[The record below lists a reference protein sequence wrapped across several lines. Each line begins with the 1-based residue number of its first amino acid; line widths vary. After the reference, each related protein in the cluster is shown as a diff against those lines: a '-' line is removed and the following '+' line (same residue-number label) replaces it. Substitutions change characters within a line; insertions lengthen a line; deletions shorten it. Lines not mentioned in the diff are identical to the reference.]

1 MSNFKKAVSM
11 LLALT
16 MILSMFSVV
25 VFADETDPT
34 AAPADTEQVEAL
46 ASDSEAVDGDPAATA
61 GSEEVV
67 TTTTNQEAADAVVGS
82 AAATDLVSLPND
94 DVEYA
99 ADYKFDYG
107 LGLFEMLPDG
117 YWQTQQVTRADFAT
131 VVAKMLKANTEGYP
145 RYGQTPYS
153 DVDAANSA
161 YPAICYLTEIGIL
174 VGDGDTMFRPNDPI
188 IVSEASKMIMCAL
201 GYKNAC
207 EATNGGYPNGYT
219 SFALRE
225 GIYNGLSIS
234 YTNSMTAMQMSRMVR
249 NAMQAYLMD
258 TITYTSNGGQLQVI
272 QSSKTLLSE
281 TYKMI
286 SARGIVEGTYYSYV
300 GDREVDLENEVVIAG
315 VQADINNATN
325 VDLGTVT
332 YQYPDNLNLEEYIGY
347 EVNFYYMEDVSG
359 YRRNYISYC
368 EPRNSRNTVYDIDSK
383 YISSLTS
390 SEIVY
395 NDQNGRD
402 RTINIANAA
411 VSFNGVATSTKLTDE
426 SLVLKQGH
434 VKIVCHDNVNSADY
448 VIIEEQYDGLFERY
462 NQSTYQA
469 IFQNNMTSK
478 MPALY
483 FEDAYH
489 TRMTLNGAKIEPEEL
504 QKNDV
509 ITYTVSDDGMYIN
522 AYVSRDIIENGT
534 VTSKYV
540 ETYPSGSY
548 DLYVI
553 NGQEYTKS
561 QYLEKTINAG
571 FESDFQLTYNG
582 RIAGTNVA
590 GSGAGNY
597 GYLID
602 FAFSQ
607 ATYDDCFYAKILD
620 MNGNVRELRSVNG
633 RVLTNISGSEP
644 SRLNLGDRDVKNLMT
659 QVFSSPQLVTYE
671 LNNNDEIRT
680 IYCAPDYTS
689 QLPDS
694 DLFGKYYSGTFPY
707 SNQLMQYCAITNDTV
722 IFSVPYEDRNRDDDY
737 SILTLED
744 LTEDSYTADI
754 YDVFNGVAN
763 ALVVKDVNP
772 SSLSDTS
779 GIMLV
784 DEVVHAWD
792 EENMQ
797 EVTEIIGWSGGEKIS
812 IKVDGNDYST
822 LPPITA
828 MNDDRIANDDVNNLV
843 KGDVIQYNRT
853 AKDYLNAYKVL
864 FNRTNRIDNGNFEV
878 AVASSQD
885 RNPHTEW
892 NEDGMASSYTITANE
907 DIRAIYAQITNAY
920 DYFVLATCDTSD
932 MKWSRAYPTQD
943 AEIYI
948 YDMQKDE
955 IRLGESF
962 DLQIGDKIFVKV
974 NKGDENYVIVAY
986 Q

>member
-16 MILSMFSVV
+16 MILSMFSMIA
-25 VFADETDPT
+25 FADETDPT
-34 AAPADTEQVEAL
+34 AAPAATEQVETA
-46 ASDSEAVDGDPAATA
+46 APESTPDATA
-61 GSEEVV
+61 AAEGEVV

-82 AAATDLVSLPND
+82 AAATELVSLPND

-99 ADYKFDYG
+99 ADYRFDYG

-153 DVDAANSA
+153 DVDATNSA

-207 EATNGGYPNGYT
+207 ESTNGGYPNGYT

-234 YTNSMTAMQMSRMVR
+234 YTNSMSAMQMSRMVR
-249 NAMQAYLMD
+249 NAMQAYLME

-272 QSSKTLLSE
+272 ESSKTLLSE

-286 SARGIVEGTYYSYV
+286 SARGVIEGTYYSYI
-300 GDREVDLENEVVIAG
+300 GNTQVDLENEVVIAN
-315 VQADINNATN
+315 VQADINNSRN
-325 VDLGTVT
+325 VPLNTVT
-332 YQYPDNLNLEEYIGY
+332 YQYADNLNLEELIGY

-383 YISSLTS
+383 NITSLTS
-390 SEIVY
+390 TELTY
-395 NDQNGRD
+395 NDDNGREH
-402 RTINIANAA
+402 TINLTDAA
-411 VSFNGVATSTKLTDE
+411 VSFNGVQTSSKLSDTP
-426 SLVLKQGH
+426 LVLKQGH
-434 VKIVCHDNVNSADY
+434 VKVICHDSTNKADY
-448 VIIEEQYDGLFERY
+448 AIIEDQYDGLFERY
-462 NQSTYQA
+462 NKSTYQV
-469 IFQNNMTSK
+469 IFQNNMTKK

-489 TRMTLNGAKIEPEEL
+489 TRMVLNGAKIEPEDL

-540 ETYPSGSY
+540 EKYPAGEY

-590 GSGAGNY
+590 GNGAGNY
-597 GYLID
+597 GYLIK

-607 ATYDDCFYAKILD
+607 ASYDDCFYTKILD
-620 MNGNVRELRSVNG
+620 MNGNIRELRSVNG
-633 RVLTNISGSEP
+633 RVLTNVSGSEP
-644 SRLNLGDRDVKNLMT
+644 SRVSLGDKEIQNLMT
-659 QVFSSPQLVTYE
+659 QAFASPQLVTYE

-680 IYCAPDYTS
+680 IYKAPDYTS

-694 DLFGKYYSGTFPY
+694 DLFGKYYSGTLPY
-707 SNQLMQYCAITNDTV
+707 ANNLMQYCAITDDTV
-722 IFSVPYEDRNRDDDY
+722 IFSVPYEHRNRDEDY
-737 SILTLED
+737 ALLTRED
-744 LTEDSYTADI
+744 LTEDSYNVEI

-772 SSLSDTS
+772 SSLSDTA

-784 DEVVHAWD
+784 DEVVEAWD

-797 EVTEIIGWSGGEKIS
+797 SVMEIVGWSGGEKITV
-812 IKVDGNDYST
+812 KVDGNEYTQTD
-822 LPPITA
+822 PITGDRSERVE
-828 MNDDRIANDDVNNLV
+828 DDNIINLHR
-843 KGDVIQYNRT
+843 GDVIQYNRT
-853 AKDYLNAYKVL
+853 AKDYLNTFRYL
-864 FNRTNRIDNGNFEV
+864 FNYQNRIDDDIVYDSKN
-878 AVASSQD
+878 QT
-885 RNPHTEW
+885 HLEW
-892 NEDGMASSYTITANE
+892 NEDGAAKSYTITANE
-907 DIRAIYAQITNAY
+907 DIRAIYAKITNTF
-920 DYFVLATCDTSD
+920 DYFIIATCDPTD

-948 YDMQKDE
+948 YDQKKDE
-955 IRLGESF
+955 IRVGESF
-962 DLQIGDKIFVKV
+962 DLQVGDKIFVKV
-974 NKGDENYVIVAY
+974 NSGNEKYVIVAY
-986 Q
+986 E